1 MTYFNH
7 LPDSI
12 THLELGWKYDQP
24 IENLPDSIV
33 CLKLKYSYKN
43 KIIKLPSS
51 LQELYY
57 GDSQV
62 DISLALQ
69 GKYIRMRSI

>member
-12 THLELGWKYDQP
+12 THLELGWKYDQT

-43 KIIKLPSS
+43 KIIK
-51 LQELYY
+51 ELYY

-62 DISLALQ
+62 DITLALQ